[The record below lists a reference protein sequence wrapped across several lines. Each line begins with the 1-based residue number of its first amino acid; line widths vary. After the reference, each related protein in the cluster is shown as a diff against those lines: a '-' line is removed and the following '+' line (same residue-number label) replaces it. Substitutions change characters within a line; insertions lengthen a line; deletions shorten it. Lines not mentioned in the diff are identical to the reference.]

1 MLGKMAIP
9 GARGSRKAHSMTR
22 NGTASVLVVDDYED
36 WRSQVRI
43 LLQTRSEWTIISE
56 AGDGLEAVRQ
66 AAELQPDII
75 LLDLSLP
82 TLNGID
88 ASKIIR
94 ERCPKSRVI
103 FLTEN
108 SDCEIREAALGTG
121 ASAYVLKTNA
131 AHELLGVIAAA
142 MREPYPAVSAA
153 EPR

>member
-1 MLGKMAIP
+1 
-9 GARGSRKAHSMTR
+9 MTR

-43 LLQTRSEWTIISE
+43 LLQTRSEWKIVSE

-94 ERCPKSRVI
+94 ERCPKSRTI

-108 SDCEIREAALGTG
+108 TDSDIREAALGTG
-121 ASAYVLKTNA
+121 ASGYVLKKNA
-131 AHELLGVIAAA
+131 AHELLDVLAAA
-142 MREPYPAVSAA
+142 VLSYPVASSAQ
-153 EPR
+153 PR